1 MFIDKVDIYVK
12 AGKGGDGSISFRREK
27 YVSHGGPDGGDGGK
41 GGDVIFS
48 VEDGDSTLFAYK
60 YHRKFIAKN
69 GDNGA
74 NKKFHGKNGED
85 VVLKVPRGTIIR
97 HRESGKIIHD
107 MSDGN
112 DFIIAHGGKGGW
124 GNTHFATATRQTPH
138 FAKVG
143 REGEEYYLTLE
154 LKMLADV
161 GLIGYPNVGKSTL
174 LSMVSSARPKIADY
188 HFTTL
193 SPNLGVISAYEKNFI
208 MADIPGLVEGA
219 SEGKGL
225 GHEFLRHIERCRLLV
240 HVFDISASERSDPL
254 EDIKQINKE
263 LKKYSPEL
271 AARRQILAA
280 NKIDEGYDEE
290 VYKKIK
296 AYASRKKQKV
306 FLISA
311 GIGEGLDELLEEISK
326 EVALLPPPVVYE
338 REYYEI
344 EEEDEPIT
352 VKNVNGTYVVTGGKL
367 VRLCENINFDDR
379 ESLAYFQR
387 MLREYGVIDA
397 LEAKG
402 IHEND
407 TVDIYGIQFEFVF

>member
-85 VVLKVPRGTIIR
+85 IILKVPRGTIIR
-97 HRESGKIIHD
+97 HKESGKIIHD

-143 REGEEYYLTLE
+143 REGEEYNLTLE

-161 GLIGYPNVGKSTL
+161 GLIGYPNVGKSTI

-271 AARRQILAA
+271 ASRKQILAA